1 MYSPLLKTT
10 NDTGAL
16 IARLAA
22 GIVMFPHGAQ
32 KVLGWFGG
40 PGFAGVMGVLQSMH
54 IPAPIAA
61 LDPIAEFFGAIALVL
76 GLLSRVAALGI
87 ICVML
92 VAVGL
97 VHVHN
102 GFFMNWSGQQ
112 HGEGFEFH
120 LLMIALCL
128 IVIVRGGGAWS
139 VDRTLTAGAHR
150 HSGGSPASAVL

>member
-1 MYSPLLKTT
+1 MHSPLLQTT
-10 NDTGAL
+10 NDTGTL

-40 PGFAGVMGVLQSMH
+40 PGFAGVMGFLQSMH

-61 LDPIAEFFGAIALVL
+61 LDPITEFCGAIALVL

-87 ICVML
+87 LCVML

-97 VHVHN
+97 VHFHN

-112 HGEGFEFH
+112 HGEGFEYH

-139 VDRTLTAGAHR
+139 LDRALTAGAHR
-150 HSGGSPASAVL
+150 NSGGSPASLVL

>member
-1 MYSPLLKTT
+1 MHSPLLQTT
-10 NDTGAL
+10 HDTSPL

-40 PGFAGVMGVLQSMH
+40 PGFAGVMGFLQAMH

-76 GLLSRVAALGI
+76 GLMSRVAALGI
-87 ICVML
+87 LCVML

-97 VHVHN
+97 VHFHN
-102 GFFMNWSGQQ
+102 GFFMNWSGRQ
-112 HGEGFEFH
+112 HGEGFEYH

-139 VDRTLTAGAHR
+139 LDRALTAGAHR
-150 HSGGSPASAVL
+150 NSGGSPASLVL